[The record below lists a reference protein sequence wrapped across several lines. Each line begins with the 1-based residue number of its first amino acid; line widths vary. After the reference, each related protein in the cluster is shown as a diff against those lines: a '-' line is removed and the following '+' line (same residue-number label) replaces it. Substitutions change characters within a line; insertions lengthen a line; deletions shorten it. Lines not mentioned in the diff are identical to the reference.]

1 MSSIVVAG
9 LYLFVDIDGHLV
21 VPLIPLKM
29 AYPYLPKYLF
39 IPLMILIIVG
49 GANAVNLT
57 DGMDSLATVPLMTCA
72 MFVGIV
78 AYI

>member
-1 MSSIVVAG
+1 MT
-9 LYLFVDIDGHLV
+9 
-21 VPLIPLKM
+21 
-29 AYPYLPKYLF
+29 
-39 IPLMILIIVG
+39 LIIVG

-78 AYI
+78 AYIGGDTDFAAKLKDPQPLP